1 MARFDR
7 LGLVLSMLR
16 MKRGESQKTLARRA
30 GLTAS
35 MVSCFEK
42 GTKKPSLDSLGRL
55 LDALGVE
62 LGELDRA
69 LEETSW
75 LEEAVKPRG
84 GR

>member
-16 MKRGESQKTLARRA
+16 LRRGETQKALARRA

-42 GTKKPSLDSLGRL
+42 GAKRPSLDSLARL
-55 LDALGVE
+55 LDALEVD
-62 LGELDRA
+62 LGELDQA
-69 LEETSW
+69 LDETSW
-75 LEEAVKPRG
+75 LEEALEPTD